1 MLFPVNP
8 TWYYPGIFHLAMVV
22 VQQVQALETSVTANV
37 STEEAISINISRL
50 ANQHQ
55 VIWRDSPTTKT
66 TSSLTF
72 FSDIRS
78 IERELCHWVWLPCA
92 LHGDQLLGRLRHLPP
107 LDPHGGRL
115 PSVSSRFGALLSY
128 RAAGRLSLFRCLSL
142 SCHKSLVLTFSYFAG
157 LHCKGYRINPR
168 TDCIWVLP
176 WQDMC
181 SVGSR
186 LW

>member
-1 MLFPVNP
+1 
-8 TWYYPGIFHLAMVV
+8 MVV
-22 VQQVQALETSVTANV
+22 VQQVQALETSLTVNV

-55 VIWRDSPTTKT
+55 AIWSDIHPRQNHFLPHI
-66 TSSLTF
+66 

-78 IERELCHWVWLPCA
+78 NERELCHWVQLPCA
-92 LHGDQLLGRLRHLPP
+92 LHGDQLLCRLRHLSP
-107 LDPHGGRL
+107 LDPHGRRL
-115 PSVSSRFGALLSY
+115 PPVSSRFGALLSY
-128 RAAGRLSLFRCLSL
+128 WLAGRLSLLWCQSL
-142 SCHKSLVLTFSYFAG
+142 SCHKSWVLTFSYLAG
-157 LHCKGYRINPR
+157 LHCKGNRINPW
-168 TDCIWVLP
+168 TDCFWFLP